1 MGILQGGRL
10 SFLPPGNFPTQGSSP
25 HLFTSLSPALAGRF
39 FTTWVRKG
47 MGFHPGKGTATH
59 SSILAWRIPGQRGLV
74 SYSPWGRK
82 ESDTTEQPT
91 LASLGPPRR
100 PLNATEDPKRRL
112 GINKELPYSWM
123 ERPSITKISIL
134 PEVTE
139 GLPGGL
145 DSKES
150 DCQRG
155 RLGFPP
161 WVGRI
166 PWSKKT
172 DELGC
177 KERKKVT
184 SLSRVQLFV
193 TPWTVAYQASPSMGF
208 SRQEYWSGLPFPS
221 PGDLPHP
228 GTEPGSPAL

>member
-1 MGILQGGRL
+1 
-10 SFLPPGNFPTQGSSP
+10 
-25 HLFTSLSPALAGRF
+25 
-39 FTTWVRKG
+39 